1 MSNYNVKIICFKE
14 KKTTICKTTTIFKAY
29 QNKLKSQKTTLLL
42 KKNNYL
48 YYFFN
53 NMLTLAVKGIIIW
66 ALLFA
71 KITKGSWET
80 NN

>member
-14 KKTTICKTTTIFKAY
+14 KKTKICKTATIINAY
-29 QNKLKSQKTTLLL
+29 QIGLEPKKTTLLL

-53 NMLTLAVKGIIIW
+53 NLLTLAVKAVIIW
-66 ALLFA
+66 SLLFA

>member
-14 KKTTICKTTTIFKAY
+14 KKTKICKTTTIVKAY
-29 QNKLKSQKTTLLL
+29 QDELKSQKTTLLL